1 MNKRNKPHTQIQRMF
16 GRLAFT
22 DPDPWNPDPIT
33 PEELEEW
40 EISFDEDLGD
50 DEDG

>member
-1 MNKRNKPHTQIQRMF
+1 MNKLHTQLQRMF

-22 DPDPWNPDPIT
+22 DPDPSDFDPFT

-40 EISFDEDLGD
+40 EISFDKDLGD
-50 DEDG
+50 AQDG